1 MLLQL
6 HPIVERTCYGVS
18 ENDILRVS
26 LSTINDSSLDRREG
40 EGCSASSHRRG
51 RRCHRGHTAHS
62 RQQQADET
70 AKRDEYS
77 FFFEFLE
84 LTNTKTTE
92 ENTKLLL
99 GALKRAYQQVGN
111 KPLYVIMIP
120 QIGMNCVSLYILCF
134 LNVNLAILFV

>member
-1 MLLQL
+1 MIGERERDAQL
-6 HPIVERTCYGVS
+6 AHTEEEEDAT
-18 ENDILRVS
+18 EA
-26 LSTINDSSLDRREG
+26 TQHTADSSKQMKPQRET
-40 EGCSASSHRRG
+40 RV
-51 RRCHRGHTAHS
+51 
-62 RQQQADET
+62 
-70 AKRDEYS
+70 
-77 FFFEFLE
+77 FVFFEFLE

-134 LNVNLAILFV
+134 LNVNLAI